1 MTANKD
7 NVTTLEV
14 KYYSGVKVHLR
25 GGQIAEIMARNIE
38 IKSHL
43 RDKNKVLDAL
53 KELTDHPGEIIKQ
66 TDTFFGVPK
75 GRLKLRQIE
84 GACSELIF
92 YDRPNT
98 DGPKLS
104 NYEKY
109 EFSENS
115 NLLSVL
121 CQSLDVKGVVKKVR
135 YLYMIDQTRVHIDE
149 VEGLG
154 HFLELE
160 VVLKSGQTSEDG
172 QQIAEDIMAKLGI
185 KNDDLIAGAYMDL
198 LLQK

>member
-1 MTANKD
+1 
-7 NVTTLEV
+7 
-14 KYYSGVKVHLR
+14 
-25 GGQIAEIMARNIE
+25 MARNIE

-43 RDKNKVLDAL
+43 RDKNEVLDAL
-53 KELTDHPGEIIKQ
+53 KELTNHPGEIIKQ

-160 VVLKSGQTSEDG
+160 VVLKSGQTSEEG

-198 LLQK
+198 LLKK

>member
-84 GACSELIF
+84 
-92 YDRPNT
+92 
-98 DGPKLS
+98 
-104 NYEKY
+104 
-109 EFSENS
+109 
-115 NLLSVL
+115 
-121 CQSLDVKGVVKKVR
+121 
-135 YLYMIDQTRVHIDE
+135 
-149 VEGLG
+149 
-154 HFLELE
+154 

-185 KNDDLIAGAYMDL
+185 KNDDLIAVIEQGI
-198 LLQK
+198 